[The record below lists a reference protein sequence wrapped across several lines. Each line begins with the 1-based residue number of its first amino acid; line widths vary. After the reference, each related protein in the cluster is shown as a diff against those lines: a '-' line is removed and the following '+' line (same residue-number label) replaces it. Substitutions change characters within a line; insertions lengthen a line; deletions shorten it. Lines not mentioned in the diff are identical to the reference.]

1 MLAKYHLCQLR
12 IESDEADKI
21 TSICQLSK
29 EDWKDENIQISAIIF
44 LMDFLN
50 ILSQFFESQFG
61 LFRSFF
67 KIQERVTMK
76 C

>member
-1 MLAKYHLCQLR
+1 MLAKYHLCQLG

-50 ILSQFFESQFG
+50 ILSQIFERAG
-61 LFRSFF
+61 
-67 KIQERVTMK
+67 
-76 C
+76 